1 MATILDRIQEIASK
15 EGITIGA
22 LERKIGASKG
32 VLSRAINN
40 GTDIQSK
47 WIQILVENYPDYSAR
62 WLLTGK
68 GNILAI
74 NNDDS
79 FRNDP
84 TYIKKFNRIFNETI
98 YKTGLTFEQFGKY
111 CGISPDRMKAIY
123 MRQSEMTDTETGIM
137 TTKLGLSPLWVMQ
150 GVGEDGFNKE
160 TFDANY
166 NEYIEKNYAHP
177 ATQPGEGIPLI
188 PIEAMAGALTSE
200 QTVLEYEC
208 ERYVVPMFKGADFL
222 IPVKGSSMYPKYSS
236 GDIVA
241 CQRVSMSD
249 LFFQWNKVYVIDT
262 NQGALI
268 KRIKPGSD
276 KDHVLIVSD
285 NEKYDPFELP
295 FSAIHA
301 VALVIGVIRL
311 E

>member
-47 WIQILVENYPDYSAR
+47 WIQILVENYPDYSTR

-84 TYIKKFNRIFNETI
+84 AYIKICDRIFDETI
-98 YKTGLTFEQFGKY
+98 YKTGLTFDQFGEY
-111 CGISPDRMKAIY
+111 CGIKAERMKSIY
-123 MRQSEMTDTETGIM
+123 MRQSEMTDTELGIM

-150 GVGEDGFNKE
+150 GMGEDGFDKE
-160 TFDANY
+160 RFDANY
-166 NEYIEKNYAHP
+166 NEYIEKNYVHP

>member
-1 MATILDRIQEIASK
+1 MGNILSRIQEIASN

-22 LERKIGASKG
+22 LERQIGASKG

-47 WIQILVENYPDYSAR
+47 WVQTIVENYPQYSAR
-62 WLLTGK
+62 WLMIGVGSMLENNADKQIQGE
-68 GNILAI
+68 A
-74 NNDDS
+74 NDDQ
-79 FRNDP
+79 
-84 TYIKKFNRIFNETI
+84 KKHIAV
-98 YKTGLTFEQFGKY
+98 
-111 CGISPDRMKAIY
+111 P
-123 MRQSEMTDTETGIM
+123 
-137 TTKLGLSPLWVMQ
+137 
-150 GVGEDGFNKE
+150 
-160 TFDANY
+160 
-166 NEYIEKNYAHP
+166 
-177 ATQPGEGIPLI
+177 
-188 PIEAMAGALTSE
+188 
-200 QTVLEYEC
+200 
-208 ERYVVPMFKGADFL
+208 VVPAFKGADFL

-241 CQRVSMSD
+241 CQRVPMSD

-295 FSAIHA
+295 YSAIHA

>member
-1 MATILDRIQEIASK
+1 MEHAAKIVIIFNPTNIFGDYFQLMGNILSRIQEIASN

-22 LERKIGASKG
+22 LERQIGASKG

-47 WIQILVENYPDYSAR
+47 WVQTIVENYPQYSVR
-62 WLLTGK
+62 WLMIGVGDMLENNSDKHIRGFS
-68 GNILAI
+68 
-74 NNDDS
+74 NDDH
-79 FRNDP
+79 
-84 TYIKKFNRIFNETI
+84 KKNIAVPVPNN
-98 YKTGLTFEQFGKY
+98 
-111 CGISPDRMKAIY
+111 S
-123 MRQSEMTDTETGIM
+123 
-137 TTKLGLSPLWVMQ
+137 
-150 GVGEDGFNKE
+150 
-160 TFDANY
+160 
-166 NEYIEKNYAHP
+166 H
-177 ATQPGEGIPLI
+177 EGIPLI
-188 PIEAMAGALTSE
+188 PIDAMAGALTDE
-200 QTVLEYEC
+200 RTVLEYEC
-208 ERYVVPMFKGADFL
+208 ERYVVPAFKGADFL

-241 CQRVSMSD
+241 CQRVPMSD

-295 FSAIHA
+295 YSAIHA

>member
-1 MATILDRIQEIASK
+1 MGNILSRIQEIASA

-22 LERKIGASKG
+22 LERRIGASKG

-47 WIQILVENYPDYSAR
+47 WIQSIVENYPQYSTR
-62 WLLTGK
+62 WL
-68 GNILAI
+68 
-74 NNDDS
+74 
-79 FRNDP
+79 
-84 TYIKKFNRIFNETI
+84 
-98 YKTGLTFEQFGKY
+98 
-111 CGISPDRMKAIY
+111 
-123 MRQSEMTDTETGIM
+123 MT
-137 TTKLGLSPLWVMQ
+137 
-150 GVGEDGFNKE
+150 GVGDMLA
-160 TFDANY
+160 DR
-166 NEYIEKNYAHP
+166 HP
-177 ATQPGEGIPLI
+177 VASHATQPGEGIPLI
-188 PIEAMAGALTSE
+188 PIEAMAGALTGE

-208 ERYVVPMFKGADFL
+208 ERYVVPVFKGADFL

-241 CQRVSMSD
+241 CQRVPMSD

-276 KDHVLIVSD
+276 KEHVLIVSD

-295 FSAIHA
+295 YSAIHA